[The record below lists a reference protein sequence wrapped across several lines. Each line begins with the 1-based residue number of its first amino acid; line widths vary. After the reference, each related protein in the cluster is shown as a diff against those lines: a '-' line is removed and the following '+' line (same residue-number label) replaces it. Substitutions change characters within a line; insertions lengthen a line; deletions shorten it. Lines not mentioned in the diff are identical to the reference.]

1 MPIYELVCAATSR
14 LPALAALSATLSN
27 AAALTSTSAL
37 GLLAALVLL
46 LSMGALGVALLRRFA
61 RLLDPLEQI
70 AYGAPLGVVIASL
83 ALLALACLFGQLSLL
98 MVVAIEVAAA
108 LAAGLIWPD
117 WQMLRQ
123 FRLRHLGEQ
132 PTSGIVAADQRSRW
146 LSVGVLPLLV
156 LGGFALRWALFWAG
170 GLNYTADGLW
180 AGHVNIW
187 GDWPQHLGDVTSFAY
202 SANFPPMHPRLVGHH
217 YDYHYL
223 AALTSAASVTLGVDP
238 ATSLTLH
245 SFIFSLLGLLGLYAF
260 ARRLTGDRGVAA
272 LVLILFLL
280 GGGLGWVLTAADIN
294 ASHDL
299 LGTLRQQP
307 WNATRLGQA
316 NFRWENMYFAFIMPQ
331 RGYLYGMPLGLL
343 CLTLLLIGV
352 ERNEAR
358 WFGLAGIVAALLPLA
373 HLSTLLSLALITPF
387 LFLLFPSRWWLLF
400 FGVWVLLAVPQLYI
414 QQGGERGATAALRL
428 QVGWIAKPDSWLW
441 FWLKN
446 LGAFLPLLLV
456 ALTQPDLL
464 SVRAWRFLWG
474 FMPVFALA
482 NLVVFQPWD
491 WDNHKVLVYWFLAV
505 AILVAALLMQTW
517 RQQRSI
523 VVRGLLVVVVLT
535 MTLSGL
541 LVNLHQLLGLSRY
554 QLANTEEIM
563 LADLVR
569 TQTPER
575 AVFAAGIQNN
585 HPVPMLTGR
594 RVVMSYPGWLWT
606 HGIDVAE
613 RERDLREIYA
623 LGERT
628 DALLKQYG
636 VDYVVIGPGER
647 NDLAANTAAFQARY
661 PVVISTPNYQV
672 FDVR

>member
-1 MPIYELVCAATSR
+1 MLTSDLVCAATGR
-14 LPALAALSATLSN
+14 LPAF
-27 AAALTSTSAL
+27 AAAIFVLSDSAVLQRSSML
-37 GLLAALVLL
+37 GLLAALALL
-46 LSMGALGVALLRRFA
+46 LAMGALGVALLRRLA
-61 RLLDPLEQI
+61 RLLDPLEQLV
-70 AYGAPLGVVIASL
+70 YGVPLGVVIASL
-83 ALLALACLFGQLSLL
+83 VLLALAILFGLSPLL
-98 MVVAIEVAAA
+98 VAAIGVGSV
-108 LAAGLIWPD
+108 LAAALIWPD
-117 WQMLRQ
+117 WRSLRGLGMHR
-123 FRLRHLGEQ
+123 FGEQ
-132 PTSGIVAADQRSRW
+132 PSSGIVAVQPRTIWPA
-146 LSVGVLPLLV
+146 LGLLPLLV

-202 SANFPPMHPRLVGHH
+202 SANFPPMHPRLVGHPH
-217 YDYHYL
+217 DYHYL
-223 AALTSAASVTLGVDP
+223 AALTSAAWVTLSVDP

-245 SFIFSLLGLLGLYAF
+245 SFLFSLLVLGGLYAF

-272 LVLILFLL
+272 LMLILFLL
-280 GGGLGWVLTAADIN
+280 GGGLGWLLTIADLR
-294 ASHDL
+294 ASD
-299 LGTLRQQP
+299 TPWATFWQQP
-307 WNATRLGQA
+307 WNASRQGQA

-352 ERNEAR
+352 EQSAAR

-428 QVGWIAKPDSWLW
+428 QIGWIAKPDAWLW

-464 SVRAWRFLWG
+464 PKRVWLFLWG
-474 FMPVFALA
+474 FMPAFAIA

-505 AILVAALLMQTW
+505 SILVAALLMQTW
-517 RQQRSI
+517 RRQRSP

-541 LVNLHQLLGLSRY
+541 LINLHQLLGRSRY
-554 QLANTEEIM
+554 QLANTEEIA
-563 LADLVR
+563 LAELVL
-569 TQTPER
+569 TQTPAD
-575 AVFAAGIQNN
+575 AVFAVGIQNN

-606 HGIDVAE
+606 HGIDVTE

-623 LGERT
+623 FGERAT
-628 DALLKQYG
+628 ALIEQYG

-647 NDLAANTAAFQARY
+647 NELAANVAAFQSRY
-661 PVVISTPNYQV
+661 PVMISTPNYQV

>member
-14 LPALAALSATLSN
+14 LHALVAVSVLSN
-27 AAALTSTSAL
+27 AVSLQSTRL
-37 GLLAALVLL
+37 IGLLAALALL
-46 LSMGALGVALLRRFA
+46 LAMGALGVALLRRFA

-70 AYGAPLGVVIASL
+70 AYGVPLGVVGASL
-83 ALLALACLFGQLSLL
+83 VLLALACVISLSPAL
-98 MVVAIEVAAA
+98 VAGIGVGAA
-108 LAAGLIWPD
+108 LSAGLIWPD
-117 WQMLRQ
+117 WRWLRG
-123 FRLRHLGEQ
+123 FGLRHLEQQ
-132 PTSGIVAADQRSRW
+132 PTSGIIATRQRVSW

-170 GLNYTADGLW
+170 GLSYTPDGLW

-202 SANFPPMHPRLVGHH
+202 SANFPPMHPRLAGHH

-223 AALTSAASVTLGVDP
+223 AALTSAAWVVLGVDP

-245 SFIFSLLGLLGLYAF
+245 SFIFSLLVMLGLFAF
-260 ARRLTGDRGVAA
+260 ARRLTGDRSVAA

-280 GGGLGWVLTAADIN
+280 GGGLGWVLTVTDIN
-294 ASHDL
+294 ASQNAFDAL
-299 LGTLRQQP
+299 LQQP
-307 WNATRLGQA
+307 WNSNRQGQA

-331 RGYLYGMPLGLL
+331 RGYLYGLPLGLL
-343 CLTLLLIGV
+343 CLTLLLIGS
-352 ERNEAR
+352 EKNEAR
-358 WFGLAGIVAALLPLA
+358 WFLLAGIVAALLPLA

-387 LFLLFPSRWWLLF
+387 LFLLFPARWWLLF
-400 FGVWVLLAVPQLYI
+400 FGAWVLLAVPQLYI

-428 QVGWIAKPDSWLW
+428 QIGWITSPDAWLW

-456 ALTQPDLL
+456 ALTQPDILPAR
-464 SVRAWRFLWG
+464 VWRFLWG

-505 AILVAALLMQTW
+505 SILVAALLMQTW
-517 RQQRSI
+517 RRQRSV
-523 VVRGLLVVVVLT
+523 VVRGLLVIVVLT

-541 LVNLHQLLGLSRY
+541 LINLHQLLGRSRY
-554 QLANTEEIM
+554 QLANTEEIT
-563 LADLVR
+563 LAELVR

-575 AVFAAGIQNN
+575 ATFAVGLQNN

-606 HGIDVAE
+606 HGIDVTG

-623 LGERT
+623 LGEGAI
-628 DALLKQYG
+628 ALLEQYG

-647 NDLAANTAAFQARY
+647 NDLAANAAAFQARY

>member
-1 MPIYELVCAATSR
+1 MPTYELVCAATSG

-27 AAALTSTSAL
+27 AAALQSTNAV
-37 GLLAALVLL
+37 GLLAALALL
-46 LSMGALGVALLRRFA
+46 LAMGALGVALLRRFA
-61 RLLDPLEQI
+61 RLLHPLEQI
-70 AYGAPLGVVIASL
+70 AYGVPLGAVIASL
-83 ALLALACLFGQLSLL
+83 ALL
-98 MVVAIEVAAA
+98 VVAILVGHLSALLVVAIGLSSA

-117 WQMLRQ
+117 WQILR
-123 FRLRHLGEQ
+123 RLGLPRLGQ
-132 PTSGIVAADQRSRW
+132 PPISGIVAGERRTSR
-146 LSVGVLPLLV
+146 LNLGLLPLLV

-170 GLNYTADGLW
+170 GLSYTADGLW

-202 SANFPPMHPRLVGHH
+202 SANFPPLHPRLAGHH

-223 AALTSAASVTLGVDP
+223 AALTSAAWVTLGVDP

-245 SFIFSLLGLLGLYAF
+245 SFIFSLLVLLGLYAF

-272 LVLILFLL
+272 LMLILYLL
-280 GGGLGWVLTAADIN
+280 GGGLGWALTVADIN
-294 ASHDL
+294 ASHDV

-352 ERNEAR
+352 EQSAAR

-373 HLSTLLSLALITPF
+373 HLSTTPF

-428 QVGWIAKPDSWLW
+428 QIGWIAKPDAWLW

-456 ALTQPDLL
+456 ALNQPDLL
-464 SVRAWRFLWG
+464 PARAWRFLWG
-474 FMPVFALA
+474 FMPVFAIA

-517 RQQRSI
+517 RQQRSAL
-523 VVRGLLVVVVLT
+523 VRGLLVVVVLT

-563 LADLVR
+563 LAELVR

-575 AVFAAGIQNN
+575 ATFAVGIQNN

-606 HGIDVAE
+606 HGIDVTE
-613 RERDLREIYA
+613 REQDLREIYA
-623 LGERT
+623 LGERAT
-628 DALLKQYG
+628 TLLEQYG

-647 NDLAANTAAFQARY
+647 NDLAANTAAFQQRY
-661 PVVISTPNYQV
+661 PVVISTPSYQV